1 MKQKRKIIVAGV
13 LVLIIACGIYYLTAD
28 DRSKTDSSEGW
39 ICTKGTENIT
49 SIAINSG
56 KDSQTLIFT
65 KEEESWMGD
74 DGSSYDNDRFAPYTA
89 TLGYMKVE
97 EKLSAST
104 ADEKEEYGSMI
115 HHIWYGCPMM
125 TERNMSI
132 FWGRILII
140 SECICPRIRGKVY
153 V

>member
-65 KEEESWMGD
+65 KEEESWMAGA
-74 DGSSYDNDRFAPYTA
+74 RTI
-89 TLGYMKVE
+89 
-97 EKLSAST
+97 
-104 ADEKEEYGSMI
+104 MI
-115 HHIWYGCPMM
+115 ALHHIQQL
-125 TERNMSI
+125 
-132 FWGRILII
+132 WGI
-140 SECICPRIRGKVY
+140 
-153 V
+153 